1 MESTDEIQNEP
12 TSPTGRECY
21 FLPDFSVGDPDGHD
35 PLETYSWQDLRDV
48 IYGER
53 VAQ

>member
-1 MESTDEIQNEP
+1 MESTDEIQDQP
-12 TSPTGRECY
+12 TSPTRRERY
-21 FLPDFSVGDPDGHD
+21 GLPDFSVGDPDGHD
-35 PLETYSWQDLRDV
+35 PLETYSWQVLRDV